1 MSILPEAAQLV
12 NSGTKNLNYIAYSEI
27 ILKNTLSD
35 FLRLKIF
42 PGDTDF

>member
-35 FLRLKIF
+35 FLCLKIF
-42 PGDTDF
+42 PRDTDF